1 MKQRLANMNPLS
13 TLHRSLIPDLSAT
26 WKPPIFYYGWSMGD
40 LLPVLLE
47 YAQKKKIVQYTV
59 IGNVYK
65 PVAPTGEKLYDSDDE
80 SDEDSV
86 QNAWQDDD
94 SDEDEDE
101 PGEILVDELTSA
113 QNALWAMVEE
123 AGVCVLR
130 RQFSSRPFEICGV
143 SHGPDKLAISLYSN
157 YELDRAHAIPAD
169 DIAKVQKHLGIQEAP
184 AWYVSNVDYTWSKI
198 TPRW

>member
-1 MKQRLANMNPLS
+1 MRQRLLNMNPPP
-13 TLHRSLIPDLSAT
+13 TLHRSLIPDLGAT

-40 LLPVLLE
+40 LIPVLLE
-47 YAQKKKIVQYTV
+47 YAKEKRIVQYTV
-59 IGNVYK
+59 VGYVYK

-80 SDEDSV
+80 SDEDDPED
-86 QNAWQDDD
+86 AWQAE
-94 SDEDEDE
+94 DEDEEE

-130 RQFSSRPFEICGV
+130 RQLYNRPFEICGV
-143 SHGPDKLAISLYSN
+143 LHGPNKLAISLYSN
-157 YELDRAHAIPAD
+157 YELDRAHAISSE
-169 DIAKVQKHLGIQEAP
+169 DIAKVQKYLGIQEAP
-184 AWYVSNVDYTWSKI
+184 AWYVSNADYMWSRI